1 MSNHYYVVSEPM
13 LEDITAL
20 EFEAK
25 GVCEAL
31 SVVLQPYAITLPGQT
46 MVETL
51 VKTPFRVRFYL

>member
-1 MSNHYYVVSEPM
+1 M

-25 GVCEAL
+25 GVCETL
-31 SVVLQPYAITLPGQT
+31 SVVLQPYAITLPGLM

-51 VKTPFRVRFYL
+51 VKTQFKVIYCS